1 MWDVMAISA
10 GREIKTP
17 WQKLL
22 LLLPNLAIWKHRIK
36 HSQDKTSL
44 TFPTVLIRCHS
55 LDAEKWK
62 AWPRVCSP
70 ARGSLRGILIA
81 VIWAAPSCSQCRQA
95 NILLF
100 SFTAP
105 ERVTP
110 RWWCLHF
117 NEPTI
122 CKQWR
127 DCALQTVTRPLPPR
141 LHCRYTSY
149 CVTSL
154 EIAIPWRLTLSVR
167 RVIEPPK
174 KLVQGMTCFLARGL
188 SINVFPQLDH
198 GVTCSKP
205 GCAGAE

>member
-1 MWDVMAISA
+1 MTKRLLSSS
-10 GREIKTP
+10 R
-17 WQKLL
+17 KLARNFDCG
-22 LLLPNLAIWKHRIK
+22 NL
-36 HSQDKTSL
+36 
-44 TFPTVLIRCHS
+44 
-55 LDAEKWK
+55 
-62 AWPRVCSP
+62 
-70 ARGSLRGILIA
+70 G
-81 VIWAAPSCSQCRQA
+81 CSQCRQA

-110 RWWCLHF
+110 RWCLHL

-122 CKQWR
+122 CKQQR
-127 DCALQTVTRPLPPR
+127 DCALQTVTRPLLPR

-154 EIAIPWRLTLSVR
+154 EIAIPRHLTLSVR

-174 KLVQGMTCFLARGL
+174 KLLQGMTCFLARGL
-188 SINVFPQLDH
+188 SINVFPQLAH

-205 GCAGAE
+205 GCAGDPELYQPTVWQSSTWWVGS